1 MSILNLLVMMLAPV
15 GYPDRLAHFEIEG
28 REKNNILLP
37 FQQELSSFMQMSVGV
52 HSSQSRSSAI
62 LLRSHYAAHADARPS
77 FLTSRPLRVVHSA
90 LCTRVLL
97 NLRKA
102 AAQFPGETLDG
113 SSHQQTTLEF
123 YHTSTQLSEDIELEE
138 FSDD

>member
-1 MSILNLLVMMLAPV
+1 M
-15 GYPDRLAHFEIEG
+15 
-28 REKNNILLP
+28 LLP

-62 LLRSHYAAHADARPS
+62 LLRSHYAAHADARPPV
-77 FLTSRPLRVVHSA
+77 LTSRPLRVVHSA

-102 AAQFPGETLDG
+102 AAQFPGETLDD

-138 FSDD
+138 FSND